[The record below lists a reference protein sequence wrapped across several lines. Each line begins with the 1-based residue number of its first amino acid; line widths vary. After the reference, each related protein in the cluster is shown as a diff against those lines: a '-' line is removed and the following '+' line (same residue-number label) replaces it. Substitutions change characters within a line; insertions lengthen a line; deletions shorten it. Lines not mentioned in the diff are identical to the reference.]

1 MIANYHTHTALCR
14 HASGTERE
22 YIEEGIKNGLKILG
36 FADHAPQIFPTD
48 FYSHFRMFPEQ
59 LEEYVRT
66 ISDLRDEYKNDIE
79 IHIGLEVEYYPEIFD
94 KLIDFIKPYSIEYLL
109 LGQHYIGNEY
119 DTKENSTARYYDNEK
134 LTQYVDQVLA
144 AIDTGKF
151 TYIAH
156 PDVFRFEGEDEA
168 FYVSET
174 KRLCEG
180 AKALQMPLEINML
193 GLAEGRHY
201 PSDRFFNI
209 AKEVGCDFVFGCD
222 AHNPLKVASQEIV
235 AKAEAFAAR
244 HGIVPLE
251 TITLRKP

>member
-22 YIEEGIKNGLKILG
+22 YIEEAIKNGLKILG
-36 FADHAPQIFPTD
+36 FADHTPQFFPTD

-59 LEEYVRT
+59 LEGYVRT
-66 ISDLRDEYKNDIE
+66 VSELREEYKNDIE
-79 IHIGLEVEYYPEIFD
+79 IHIGLEVEYYPETFD
-94 KLIDFIKPYSIEYLL
+94 KLIEFIKPYDIEYLL

-119 DTKENSTARYYDNEK
+119 DTAENSTARYYDNEK
-134 LTQYVDQVLA
+134 LTEYVDQVLA

-168 FYVSET
+168 HYVRET

-180 AKALQMPLEINML
+180 AKALHIPLEINML
-193 GLAEGRHY
+193 GIDEGRHY
-201 PSDRFFNI
+201 PSDRFFKI
-209 AKEVGCDFVFGCD
+209 AKEVGCDFIFGCD
-222 AHNPLKVASQEIV
+222 AHKPIKVAHPEIV

-244 HGIVPLE
+244 VGITPIE
-251 TITLRKP
+251 TVKLRRP